1 MSTDPDGSSSGG
13 KALML
18 SVTLG
23 SLAGESSSPVAAAK
37 KALIICFHQLSW
49 LGLFWAVGIMA
60 LIQPME

>member
-37 KALIICFHQLSW
+37 KALTIWLHQLSW